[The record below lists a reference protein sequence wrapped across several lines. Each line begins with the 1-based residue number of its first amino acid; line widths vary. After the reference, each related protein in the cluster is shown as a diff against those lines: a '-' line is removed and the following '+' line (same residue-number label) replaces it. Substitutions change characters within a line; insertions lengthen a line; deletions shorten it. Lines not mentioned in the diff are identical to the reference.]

1 MKRLR
6 TKERG
11 SNEPPCP
18 AGHLAAMVLSSTP
31 VQISHIALV
40 LKHQDKPGCP
50 LVIVHAD
57 QPLQRHHAKR
67 SITSSRAS
75 PLAKHRALLGRYTSP
90 CPTRGPTGNV
100 REHAPGQ
107 SNVKHISSTCHL
119 HACKQHEMARVPPH
133 MENGEAQEEHG
144 R

>member
-31 VQISHIALV
+31 VQTLHIALV
-40 LKHQDKPGCP
+40 LKHQDKPGFP

-67 SITSSRAS
+67 SVTSSRAS
-75 PLAKHRALLGRYTSP
+75 PLAKHRALLGRYTP
-90 CPTRGPTGNV
+90 PRPTRDPTDNV
-100 REHAPGQ
+100 RQHASGQ
-107 SNVKHISSTCHL
+107 SNV
-119 HACKQHEMARVPPH
+119 
-133 MENGEAQEEHG
+133 
-144 R
+144 